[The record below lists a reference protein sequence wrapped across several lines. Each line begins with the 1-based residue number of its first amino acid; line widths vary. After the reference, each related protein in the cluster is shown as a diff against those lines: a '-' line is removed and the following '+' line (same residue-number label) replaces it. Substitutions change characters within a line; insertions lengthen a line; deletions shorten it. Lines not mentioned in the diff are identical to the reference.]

1 MSAIRQKMSLE
12 MSKMKEPHSDGNV
25 RNLVRDTAIIKVN
38 ASGGILLGWLGV
50 SLLLREMS
58 IIAGHLWWPVFSAG
72 IGVLLILRGIMIYE
86 NTRYW
91 SNDKGAF
98 LGGAFFILLSLLNF
112 VDLGPLANYWPVLVV
127 ILGVSILRSRR

>member
-1 MSAIRQKMSLE
+1 
-12 MSKMKEPHSDGNV
+12 MKGPHSDGNGG
-25 RNLVRDTAIIKVN
+25 NLVRDTAIIKVN

-58 IIAGHLWWPVFSAG
+58 IIAGHLWWPMFSAG
-72 IGVLLILRGIMIYE
+72 IGVLLILRGLMIYE
-86 NTRYW
+86 KTRYW

-98 LGGAFFILLSLLNF
+98 IGGAFFILLSLLSF

>member
-1 MSAIRQKMSLE
+1 
-12 MSKMKEPHSDGNV
+12 MKGPHSDGNV
-25 RNLVRDTAIIKVN
+25 SNLVRDTAIIKVN

-58 IIAGHLWWPVFSAG
+58 IIAGHHWWPMFSAG
-72 IGVLLILRGIMIYE
+72 IGVLLILRGVMIYE

-98 LGGAFFILLSLLNF
+98 IGGVFFILLSLLNF
-112 VDLGPLANYWPVLVV
+112 VDFGPLVNFWPVLV
-127 ILGVSILRSRR
+127 IIFGVSILRSRR

>member
-12 MSKMKEPHSDGNV
+12 MSKMKGPHSDGNV

-50 SLLLREMS
+50 SLLFREMS
-58 IIAGHLWWPVFSAG
+58 IIAVQFWWPMFSAG

-98 LGGAFFILLSLLNF
+98 IGGAFLILLSILNF
-112 VDLGPLANYWPVLVV
+112 VDFGPLVNFWPVLVV